1 MFAHGSAP
9 RGDGEVVG
17 YVSGVFDMFHIG
29 HLNIIVNARERC
41 HRLVVGVVTDE
52 VVLVSKSRAPV
63 IPLSERVAILR
74 GLRDVDEVVIDR
86 HVDKFDTWKELQ
98 YDVIFKGDDWRGTP
112 KGSRLEGD
120 LATVGA
126 RVEYFPYTRHTSS
139 TLLREVL
146 TKLAHTPVQPLPAP
160 FPGVRPPDAPSA
172 PGGRPVHRLR
182 PGCRPARSR
191 PRTWSLATVRA
202 RSPSWGSSPGF
213 RPPAP
218 C

>member
-160 FPGVRPPDAPSA
+160 QEASTAPRPAGLPGREAPRRA
-172 PGGRPVHRLR
+172 ERAGRP
-182 PGCRPARSR
+182 SR
-191 PRTWSLATVRA
+191 PQAQAGV
-202 RSPSWGSSPGF
+202 
-213 RPPAP
+213 
-218 C
+218 

>member
-160 FPGVRPPDAPSA
+160 QEASTAPRPAVLPGREAPRRA
-172 PGGRPVHRLR
+172 ERAGRP
-182 PGCRPARSR
+182 SR
-191 PRTWSLATVRA
+191 PQAQAGV
-202 RSPSWGSSPGF
+202 
-213 RPPAP
+213 
-218 C
+218 